1 MAKRK
6 PPRPQLPVDLLRN
19 VGIVIIFGVSLF
31 FLVGWIISY
40 AGASGLFTVREIA
53 VAENLGQVDAP
64 ELDKLKGHNI
74 FAVRLDPLEARL
86 RSRYPALSGLRVMR
100 SFPDQILVTAVKRE
114 SFARLAGVNRSFTV
128 DRDGYLTGIAGPD
141 DSVLPLIRG
150 IRTGKTSLGEAL
162 EDERIKTA
170 VDIIT
175 LFRTDGLL
183 TAVPLKS
190 VDVSDM
196 NRISCVIGDDASG
209 IEVIV
214 DDKTFRKRTG
224 ELGTLLSR
232 GEIDLMEVKY
242 IDLRFGQPIIGQ
254 KKKTKKI

>member
-6 PPRPQLPVDLLRN
+6 SPRPQLPADLVRN
-19 VGIVIIFGVSLF
+19 VGIVVIVGIALF
-31 FLVGWIISY
+31 FLVGWVISY
-40 AGASGLFTVREIA
+40 AGASGLFTIRDVV
-53 VAENLGQVDAP
+53 VADNLGKIDAP
-64 ELDKLKGHNI
+64 ELENLKGHNI

-100 SFPDQILVTAVKRE
+100 SFPDQIVVSAVKRE
-114 SFARLAGVNRSFTV
+114 SFARLAGINRNFTI
-128 DRDGYLTGIAGPD
+128 DRGGYLTGVAGTD
-141 DSVLPLIRG
+141 DSALPLIRG
-150 IRTGKTSLGEAL
+150 IKTGKASLGEAV
-162 EDERIKTA
+162 EDERIRTA
-170 VDIIT
+170 VGIIT
-175 LFRTDGLL
+175 IFRTDALL

-190 VDVSDM
+190 VDVGDLD
-196 NRISCVIGDDASG
+196 RISCVIGDDANS

-214 DDKTFRKRTG
+214 DDKNFRKRTG

-232 GEIDLMEVKY
+232 GEIDLMAVKY